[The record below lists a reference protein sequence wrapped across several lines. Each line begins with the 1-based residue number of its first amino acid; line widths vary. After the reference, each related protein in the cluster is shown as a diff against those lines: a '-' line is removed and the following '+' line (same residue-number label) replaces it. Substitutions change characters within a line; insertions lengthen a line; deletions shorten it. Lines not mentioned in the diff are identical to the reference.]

1 MSEKMDLLVE
11 ELNKEKE
18 SKRRVK
24 NTFLENI
31 HIENILALFVLFYII
46 GGNKDNNIL
55 KSVVKNPENMHVQV
69 SKMNHIVRDI
79 SPYFEDDVRTSL
91 TGLESVLNVVENIYG
106 IKNGA
111 YKTKAQSMGKI
122 SAPKKHIKVLEKI
135 APHLEGPGRENAVKI
150 LELNNRIE
158 DLTGNEKN
166 IIKTGQNVIEILDL
180 LNVKQATEM
189 KNNIAAIKTVMKL
202 LNN

>member
-11 ELNKEKE
+11 ELNKERDSE
-18 SKRRVK
+18 KRIQK
-24 NTFLENI
+24 TFLENM
-31 HIENILALFVLFYII
+31 HIENILVLFVLYYII
-46 GGNKDNNIL
+46 GGGKSNNIL
-55 KSVVKNPENMHVQV
+55 KSVVKNPEDMYGHV
-69 SKMNHIVRDI
+69 SKMNHIIRDI
-79 SPYFEDDVRTSL
+79 SPYFENNTRTSL

-122 SAPKKHIKVLEKI
+122 SSPKKHIDVLEKI
-135 APHLEGPGRENAVKI
+135 TPYLEGPGRDKATRI

-158 DLTGNEKN
+158 NLKGNDRN
-166 IIKTGQNVIEILDL
+166 LIKKGQNMIEILDL
-180 LNVKQATEM
+180 LNVKQAKEM
-189 KNNIAAIKTVMKL
+189 KNNINAIKTVMKL